1 MKSLPSGLATH
12 YDGRATTLG
21 YLLKITRTDNE
32 VFGWT
37 SADADDVI
45 DGVTYRAAPGL
56 DVTSIEQTSGLS
68 VDALEL
74 TTLDDGSTFTRAEI
88 LSGVWNNAAFVL
100 AEYNFE
106 SPADGVNVLLA
117 GTTGNVTLR
126 TGSVVVEL
134 LGLQQY
140 LQQPVGA
147 VTSKTCRARLG
158 DTKCTKSL
166 AAFTHTA
173 SVTSVASNQVFTA
186 SSLGQAADYFGN
198 GLLTWT
204 SGPSAGLSALVR
216 TFASGGVITL
226 SLPMLLTVAVGHS
239 FSIVAGC
246 RKRLAEDCATKF
258 SNVLNFQGEP
268 HLPGIDQLT
277 A

>member
-1 MKSLPSGLATH
+1 MKSPPSGLATH

-117 GTTGNVTLR
+117 GTTGNVKLR

-226 SLPMLLTVAVGHS
+226 SLPMLLTVEVGHS

-258 SNVLNFQGEP
+258 NNVLNFQGEP